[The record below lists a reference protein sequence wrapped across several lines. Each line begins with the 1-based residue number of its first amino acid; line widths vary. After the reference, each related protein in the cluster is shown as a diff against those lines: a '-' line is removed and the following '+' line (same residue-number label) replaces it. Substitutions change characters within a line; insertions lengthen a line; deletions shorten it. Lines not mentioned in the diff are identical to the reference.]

1 MQLFGFEITRTSA
14 EEKEL
19 ENLQAIVPQN
29 QEEAVTEIAPGGI
42 YGTYLDLEASA
53 KTEADLVTRYRE
65 MVLQPECDQAVED
78 IINDAIIMENNA
90 YPVEIVLDETNLS
103 SRVKKLIKE
112 EFDNL
117 MQMMDFGNKGYEIFR
132 RWYVDGR
139 IYYQLVID
147 KSNPREGIKQLR
159 YIDPR
164 KIRKMREQK
173 KKTDARTG
181 NDLYPNIKEFYVYN
195 PKGSTNNQQGIK
207 IAPDSICYVP
217 SGLVDSRNKMVLGYL
232 HKAIKPL
239 NQLRMLEDA
248 VVIYRLS
255 RAPERRIFYIDVG
268 NLPKMK
274 AEQYLRD
281 MMVKH
286 KNKLV
291 YDASTG
297 EVRDDRRHMTMLED
311 FWLPRREG
319 GRGTEITTL
328 PGGQNLGE
336 MEDVLYFQKKLL
348 KSLNVPVSRM
358 EAEVNFNIGR
368 STEISRDEIKFQK
381 FINRIRNKFAV
392 LFDQLLEIHLALK
405 GVMTRAEW
413 KEIQNSLTYNFAN
426 DNHFE
431 ELKQAEIMTERLRLL
446 GEIDPLVGKY
456 FSMSWVRKN
465 VLRMTEDEIAII
477 GREIDMEK
485 DDEEDMMQFDS
496 EPAPQPSQEEF
507 EPENPIEVTD
517 NRGKN
522 LSEEEK
528 TLVESMT
535 RFYNSLSTDYEEDKY
550 DESSTG

>member
-1 MQLFGFEITRTSA
+1 MQLLGFEIKRTSA
-14 EEKEL
+14 EEQEL
-19 ENLQAIVPQN
+19 QSLQAIVPQN
-29 QEEAVTEIAPGGI
+29 QEDAVTEVAPGGI
-42 YGTYLDLEASA
+42 YGTYLDMEASA
-53 KTEADLVTRYRE
+53 KTEADLVTKYRE
-65 MVLQPECDQAVED
+65 MALQPECDTAVED
-78 IINDAIIMENNA
+78 IVNDAIIMQNNV
-90 YPVEIVLDETNLS
+90 YPVEIVLDETDLP
-103 SRVKKLIKE
+103 SRVKKLVRE
-112 EFDNL
+112 EFSNL
-117 MQMMDFGNKGYEIFR
+117 LYMLDFGNKGYEIFR

-139 IYYQLVID
+139 LYYQIVID
-147 KSNPREGIKQLR
+147 KNTPREGIRQLR

-173 KKTDARTG
+173 KKTDSATG
-181 NDLYPNIKEFYVYN
+181 VDQYPSVREFYVYN
-195 PKGSTNNQQGIK
+195 PKGSTNNNQGVK

-217 SGLVDSRNKMVLGYL
+217 SGVVDARNKMVLSHL

-336 MEDVLYFQKKLL
+336 MDDVMYFQKKLY
-348 KSLNVPVSRM
+348 KSLNVPVSRL
-358 EAEVNFNIGR
+358 EAETNFNIGR
-368 STEISRDEIKFQK
+368 STEISRDEVKFQK
-381 FINRIRNKFAV
+381 YVNRLRNKFSE
-392 LFDQLLEIHLALK
+392 LFDNLLEIHLALR
-405 GVMTRAEW
+405 GVMARSEW
-413 KEIQNSLTYNFAN
+413 KQIKNSLTYNFVN
-426 DNHFE
+426 DNMFQ
-431 ELKQAEIMTERLRLL
+431 ELKQAEIMSERLRVL
-446 GEIDPLVGKY
+446 GEVDPLVGKY

-465 VLRMTEDEIAII
+465 VLHMTEDDIAMID
-477 GREIDMEK
+477 REIEMEK
-485 DDEEDMMQFDS
+485 DDEDNMMQFDS
-496 EPAPQPSQEEF
+496 EPQQAEEV
-507 EPENPIEVTD
+507 EPENPIEITD
-517 NRGKN
+517 STNKK

-528 TLVESMT
+528 MLVESMT
-535 RFYNSLSTDYEEDKY
+535 KFYNSLSSEYEEDKY
-550 DESSTG
+550 DESTG

>member
-1 MQLFGFEITRTSA
+1 MQLFGFEIKRTAA
-14 EEKEL
+14 EEQEL
-19 ENLQAIVPQN
+19 ETLQAIVPQN
-29 QEEAVTEIAPGGI
+29 QEEAVTEIAPGGM

-65 MVLQPECDQAVED
+65 MMLQPECDQAVED

-90 YPVEIVLDETNLS
+90 YPVEIVLDESNLS
-103 SRVKKLIKE
+103 SRIKKAIRE
-112 EFDNL
+112 EFNDIL
-117 MQMMDFGNKGYEIFR
+117 RMLDFGNKGYEIFR

-139 IYYQLVID
+139 LYYQIVID
-147 KSNPREGIKQLR
+147 KEKPRDGIKQLR

-173 KKTDARTG
+173 KKNDPVTG
-181 NDLYPNIKEFYVYN
+181 MEEYPRVKEFYLYS
-195 PKGSTNNQQGIK
+195 PKGNISNGQGLK

-274 AEQYLRD
+274 AEQYIRD

-336 MEDVLYFQKKLL
+336 MDDVLYFQKKLS
-348 KSLNVPVSRM
+348 KALNVPVSRM

-381 FINRIRNKFAV
+381 FINRVRNKFAV
-392 LFDQLLEIHLALK
+392 MFDQLLEIHLTLK

-431 ELKQAEIMTERLRLL
+431 ELKQSEIMTERLRLL
-446 GEIDPLVGKY
+446 SEIDPLVGKY

-465 VLRMTEDEIAII
+465 VLRMTEDDIALI
-477 GREIDMEK
+477 GREIELEK
-485 DDEEDMMQFDS
+485 DDEDMTQF
-496 EPAPQPSQEEF
+496 EPVEQQEEL
-507 EPENPIEVTD
+507 EPENPMQVTD
-517 NRGKN
+517 STNKS
-522 LSEEEK
+522 LSNEE
-528 TLVESMT
+528 TALVESMT
-535 RFYNSLSTDYEEDKY
+535 RFYNSLSAEYEEDTH
-550 DESSTG
+550 DESSG

>member
-1 MQLFGFEITRTSA
+1 MQLFGFEIKRTPA
-14 EEKEL
+14 EEREL
-19 ENLQAIVPQN
+19 DNLQAIVPEN
-29 QEEAVTEIAPGGI
+29 QEEAVTEIAPGGM

-65 MVLQPECDQAVED
+65 MMLQPECDQAVED

-90 YPVEIVLDETNLS
+90 YPVEIVLDESNLS
-103 SRVKKLIKE
+103 SRIKKAIRE
-112 EFDNL
+112 EFNDIL
-117 MQMMDFGNKGYEIFR
+117 RMLDFGNKGYEIFR

-139 IYYQLVID
+139 LYYQIVID
-147 KSNPREGIKQLR
+147 KEKPRDGIKQLR

-173 KKTDARTG
+173 MKNDPVTG
-181 NDLYPNIKEFYVYN
+181 MEEYPKVKEFYLYS
-195 PKGSTNNQQGIK
+195 PKGNISNGQGLK

-268 NLPKMK
+268 NLPKQK

-336 MEDVLYFQKKLL
+336 MDDVLYFQKKLS
-348 KSLNVPVSRM
+348 KALNVPVSRM

-381 FINRIRNKFAV
+381 FINRVRNKFAV
-392 LFDQLLEIHLALK
+392 MFDQLLEIHLTLK

-431 ELKQAEIMTERLRLL
+431 ELKQSEIMTERLRLL
-446 GEIDPLVGKY
+446 SEIDPLVGKY

-465 VLRMTEDEIAII
+465 VLRMTEDDIALI
-477 GREIDMEK
+477 GREIELEK
-485 DDEEDMMQFDS
+485 DDEDMTQF
-496 EPAPQPSQEEF
+496 EPVEQQEEL
-507 EPENPIEVTD
+507 EPENPMQVTD
-517 NRGKN
+517 STNKS
-522 LSEEEK
+522 LSNEE
-528 TLVESMT
+528 TALVESMT
-535 RFYNSLSTDYEEDKY
+535 RFYNSLSAEYEEDTH
-550 DESSTG
+550 DESSG

>member
-1 MQLFGFEITRTSA
+1 MQLFGFEITRTSEEEA
-14 EEKEL
+14 EKQ
-19 ENLQAIVPQN
+19 NLQAIVPADQD
-29 QEEAVTEIAPGGI
+29 EAVQEIAPGGI
-42 YGTYLDLEASA
+42 YGTYLDMEASA

-65 MVLQPECDQAVED
+65 MVMQPECDAAVED
-78 IINDAIIMENNA
+78 IVNDTIIMENNV
-90 YPVEIVLDETNLS
+90 YPVELILDESKLP
-103 SRVKKLIKE
+103 SRVKKIVRE
-112 EFDNL
+112 EFNRL
-117 MQMMDFGNKGYEIFR
+117 LEILDFGNKGYEIFR

-139 IYYQLVID
+139 VYYQIVID
-147 KSNPREGIKQLR
+147 KNNPREGVKELR

-164 KIRKMREQK
+164 KIKKMREIK
-173 KKTDARTG
+173 KKTDPSTKLDIYPEAR
-181 NDLYPNIKEFYVYN
+181 EFYVYN
-195 PKGSTNNQQGIK
+195 PKGITNQQQGVK

-274 AEQYLRD
+274 AEQYIRD

-328 PGGQNLGE
+328 PAGQNLGE
-336 MEDVLYFQKKLL
+336 MEDVVYFQKKLL

-392 LFDQLLEIHLALK
+392 LFDNLLEIHLVLR
-405 GVMTRAEW
+405 GVMSRGDWEQVRNN
-413 KEIQNSLTYNFAN
+413 ISYNFAN

-431 ELKQAEIMTERLRLL
+431 ELKSAEIMTERLRLL
-446 GEIDPLVGKY
+446 NDVVAVVGKY
-456 FSMSWVRKN
+456 FSMNWVRRN
-465 VLRMTEDEIAII
+465 VLQLSEDEIQNMQK
-477 GREIDMEK
+477 EIDYERDNEMDDMIPYSAQQQQDTQQEETESEDVMTIHESDGK
-485 DDEEDMMQFDS
+485 VLSDEE
-496 EPAPQPSQEEF
+496 
-507 EPENPIEVTD
+507 
-517 NRGKN
+517 KH
-522 LSEEEK
+522 
-528 TLVESMT
+528 LVESMT
-535 RFYNSLSTDYEEDKY
+535 RFYNSLSNEYEEKDNG
-550 DESSTG
+550 SS

>member
-181 NDLYPNIKEFYVYN
+181 NDLYPNVKEFYVYN

>member
-1 MQLFGFEITRTSA
+1 MQLFGFEIKKTSD
-14 EEKEL
+14 EISEK
-19 ENLQAIVPQN
+19 ENLQAIVPIN
-29 QEEAVTEIAPGGI
+29 QEEAVTEIAPGGM
-42 YGTYLDLEASA
+42 YGTHLDLDATA
-53 KTEADLVTRYRE
+53 KSEGDLVTRYRE
-65 MVLQPECDQAVED
+65 MVMQPECDTAVED

-90 YPVEIVLDETNLS
+90 YPVEIVLDETKLPN
-103 SRVKKLIKE
+103 RVKKIVRE
-112 EFDNL
+112 EFDKIL
-117 MQMMDFGNKGYEIFR
+117 SLLDFGNKGYEIFR

-139 IYYQLVID
+139 IYYQIVID
-147 KSNPREGIKQLR
+147 KEKPREGIRDLR
-159 YIDPR
+159 YVDPR
-164 KIRKMREQK
+164 KIKKMREQVEK
-173 KKTDARTG
+173 KDPSGLTE
-181 NDLYPNIKEFYVYN
+181 YPRVKEFYLYN
-195 PKGSTNNQQGIK
+195 PKGMANQQQGIK

-217 SGLVDSRNKMVLGYL
+217 SGLVDARNKMTLGYL

-268 NLPKMK
+268 NLPKAK

-336 MEDVLYFQKKLL
+336 MDDVLYFQKKLL

-381 FINRIRNKFAV
+381 FINRLRNKFAII
-392 LFDQLLEIHLALK
+392 FDNLLEIHLALK
-405 GVMTRAEW
+405 GVMTRSEW
-413 KEIQNSLTYNFAN
+413 DEIKNSITYNFAN
-426 DNHFE
+426 DNHFQ
-431 ELKQAEIMTERLRLL
+431 ELKQAEIMSERLRLL
-446 GEIDPLVGKY
+446 GEVDPLVGKY
-456 FSMSWVRKN
+456 FSLSWVRKN
-465 VLRMTEDEIAII
+465 VLHMTEDEIIAIDKQI
-477 GREIDMEK
+477 EVEGSD
-485 DDEEDMMQFDS
+485 EDMQDVDT
-496 EPAPQPSQEEF
+496 QEQIQYDEM
-507 EPENPIEVTD
+507 EPEDVISVTD
-517 NRGKN
+517 NTGN
-522 LSEEEK
+522 TTLSEEEK
-528 TLVESMT
+528 ILIESMT
-535 RFYNSLSTDYEEDKY
+535 RLYDSLSSEYEEDKD
-550 DESSTG
+550 DESSTE